1 MTVCTLGSKV
11 AWWRTLLHPRGRETD
26 LSSPVT
32 LEGPYPRSVS
42 FTCSSR
48 CLGSSLGCLKRGRC
62 DQGAPGSQAGDP
74 WRGRSWGGG
83 GALGAVAGVQAGVG
97 VGAGGVMP
105 WARQRRDAG
114 NWEENSLSKQ
124 TATKPTPPSEASKL

>member
-62 DQGAPGSQAGDP
+62 DQGAPGSQAGA
-74 WRGRSWGGG
+74 GGGGGSGGG
-83 GALGAVAGVQAGVG
+83 GAAWGAVPGARGGG
-97 VGAGGVMP
+97 GGGAGGVMP